1 MVHKVVEFSKLVVS
15 LHSKTNTLRTM
26 KKAFVY
32 GIAVEGENFTDRTA
46 ETKRLR
52 RDFENG
58 QNVVLISPRRMGKT
72 SLVRRVISLV
82 DRDKVAVVHLDIY
95 DCRTEY
101 EFYNKLA
108 TAVLMQTS
116 GKGEMMLR
124 NIKEFLTRL
133 TPRFSFGVD
142 PVNEMSVSLGIAPED
157 YSPEEI
163 LQLPEKM
170 AHKMGKHLV
179 ICIDEFQQIGNFPD
193 TMEVQKRV
201 RGVWQLQQEVSYCL
215 YGSKKHMLTNL
226 FQNKRMPFYQF
237 GDIRF
242 LQPIALDDWI
252 PFIRGKFEANGQTI
266 TDGQITRICET
277 VDYQSSYVQQLAW
290 NVMLCSDKAVSDAA
304 IEEAVDDLIGQNS
317 ALFLQQTEGLSS
329 YQMNFLKALAAGET
343 GDFTSEAKLK
353 RYNLGSKSNISR
365 LQEALIKKELIDKV
379 GRTIV
384 IADPVF
390 RLWMLRESSL

>member
-1 MVHKVVEFSKLVVS
+1 
-15 LHSKTNTLRTM
+15 M

-32 GIAVEGENFTDRTA
+32 GVAVEGENFTDRIE
-46 ETKRLR
+46 ETRRLK

-72 SLVRRVISLV
+72 SLVRRVISQV
-82 DRDKVAVVHLDIY
+82 DTNKIAVVHLDIY

-108 TAVLMQTS
+108 TAVLKQVS
-116 GKGEMMLR
+116 KKGELMLR

-133 TPRFSFGVD
+133 TPRVSFGID
-142 PVNEMSVSLGIAPED
+142 PANEMSVSLGIAPED

-170 AHKMGKHLV
+170 AHKIGKHIV

-193 TMEVQKRV
+193 SIDVQKRI
-201 RGVWQLQQEVSYCL
+201 RGVWQLQEEVSYCL

-252 PFIRGKFEANGQTI
+252 PFIRGKFEESGLLI
-266 TDGQITRICET
+266 SDEQITRICET
-277 VDYQSSYVQQLAW
+277 VEYQSSYVQQLAW
-290 NVMLCSDKAVSDAA
+290 NVMLCCDKVVDETAM
-304 IEEAVDDLIGQNS
+304 EEALDDLIGQS
-317 ALFLQQTEGLSS
+317 SILFLQQTEGLSS
-329 YQMNFLKALAAGET
+329 YQMNFLKALVAGET
-343 GDFTSEAKLK
+343 GDFTSAAILK
-353 RYNLGSKSNISR
+353 KYHLGTKSNISR
-365 LQEALIKKELIDKV
+365 LTDTLIKKELIEKT
-379 GRTIV
+379 GRTIT

-390 RLWMLRESSL
+390 RLWMQREHND

>member
-1 MVHKVVEFSKLVVS
+1 
-15 LHSKTNTLRTM
+15 M

-32 GIAVEGENFTDRTA
+32 GVAVEGENFTDRA
-46 ETKRLR
+46 EETRRLK

-72 SLVRRVISLV
+72 SLVRRVMSQV
-82 DRDKVAVVHLDIY
+82 DTNKIAVVHLDIY

-108 TAVLMQTS
+108 TAVLKQVS
-116 GKGEMMLR
+116 GKGELMLR

-133 TPRFSFGVD
+133 TPRVSFGID
-142 PVNEMSVSLGIAPED
+142 PANEMSVSLGIAPED

-170 AHKMGKHLV
+170 AHKIGKHIV
-179 ICIDEFQQIGNFPD
+179 VCIDEFQQIGNFPD
-193 TMEVQKRV
+193 SIDVQKRI
-201 RGVWQLQQEVSYCL
+201 RGVWQLQEEVSYCL

-242 LQPIALDDWI
+242 LQPIALEDWI
-252 PFIRGKFEANGQTI
+252 PFIRGKFEEGGLSI
-266 TDGQITRICET
+266 SDEQITRICET
-277 VDYQSSYVQQLAW
+277 VEYQSSYVQQLAW
-290 NVMLCSDKAVSDAA
+290 NVMLCCDKVVDEATM
-304 IEEAVDDLIGQNS
+304 EEALDDLIGQNS
-317 ALFLQQTEGLSS
+317 ILFLQQTEGLSS

-343 GDFTSEAKLK
+343 GDFTSAAILK
-353 RYNLGSKSNISR
+353 KYNLGTKSNISR
-365 LQEALIKKELIDKV
+365 LTDTLIKKELIEKT
-379 GRTIV
+379 GRTV
-384 IADPVF
+384 TIADPVF
-390 RLWMLRESSL
+390 HLWMLREHNN

>member
-1 MVHKVVEFSKLVVS
+1 
-15 LHSKTNTLRTM
+15 M

-32 GIAVEGENFTDRTA
+32 GVAVEGENFTGRA
-46 ETKRLR
+46 EETRRLK

-72 SLVRRVISLV
+72 SLVRRVMSQV
-82 DRDKVAVVHLDIY
+82 DTNKIAVVHLDIY

-108 TAVLMQTS
+108 TAVLKQVS
-116 GKGEMMLR
+116 GKGELMLR

-133 TPRFSFGVD
+133 TPRVSFGID
-142 PVNEMSVSLGIAPED
+142 PANEMSVSLGIAPED

-170 AHKMGKHLV
+170 AHKIGKHIV
-179 ICIDEFQQIGNFPD
+179 VCIDEFQQIGNFPD
-193 TMEVQKRV
+193 SLEVQKRI
-201 RGVWQLQQEVSYCL
+201 RGVWQLQEEVSYCL

-242 LQPIALDDWI
+242 LQPIALEDWI
-252 PFIRGKFEANGQTI
+252 PFIRGKFEENGLSI
-266 TDGQITRICET
+266 SDEQITRICET
-277 VDYQSSYVQQLAW
+277 VEYQSSYVQQLAW
-290 NVMLCSDKAVSDAA
+290 NVMLCCDKVV
-304 IEEAVDDLIGQNS
+304 EEATMEEALADLIGQNS
-317 ALFLQQTEGLSS
+317 ILFLQQTEGLSS

-343 GDFTSEAKLK
+343 GDFTSAAILK
-353 RYNLGSKSNISR
+353 KYNLGTKSNISR
-365 LQEALIKKELIDKV
+365 LTDTLIKKELIEKT
-379 GRTIV
+379 GRTV
-384 IADPVF
+384 TIADPVF
-390 RLWMLRESSL
+390 RLWMQREHSN

>member
-1 MVHKVVEFSKLVVS
+1 
-15 LHSKTNTLRTM
+15 M

-32 GIAVEGENFTDRTA
+32 GIAVEGENFTDRIA
-46 ETKRLR
+46 ETKRLK

-82 DRDKVAVVHLDIY
+82 DTNKVAIVHLDIY

-101 EFYNKLA
+101 DFYNKLA
-108 TAVLMQTS
+108 SAVLRQTS
-116 GKGEMMLR
+116 GKGELMLH

-133 TPRFSFGVD
+133 TPKVSFGVD
-142 PVNEMSVSLGIAPED
+142 PANDMSVSLGIAPED
-157 YSPEEI
+157 YTPEEI
-163 LQLPEKM
+163 LQLPEKI

-179 ICIDEFQQIGNFPD
+179 VCIDEFQQIGNFPD
-193 TMEVQKRV
+193 TLEVQKRV
-201 RGVWQLQQEVSYCL
+201 RSVWQLQQEVSYCL

-226 FQNKRMPFYQF
+226 FQNRRMPFYQF

-266 TDGQITRICET
+266 SNEQITKICET
-277 VDYQSSYVQQLAW
+277 VEYQSSYVQQLAW
-290 NVMLCSDKAVSDAA
+290 NVMLCSDEVVSEAA
-304 IEEAVDDLIGQNS
+304 IDEAIDDLIGQNS
-317 ALFLQQTEGLSS
+317 TLFMQQTDGLSS
-329 YQMNFLKALAAGET
+329 YQMNFLKDLAVGET
-343 GDFTSEAKLK
+343 GDFTSAAMLK
-353 RYNLGSKSNISR
+353 KYNLGSKSNISR
-365 LQEALIKKELIDKV
+365 LQETLIKKELVEKT
-379 GRTIV
+379 GRTMT

-390 RLWMLRESSL
+390 RLWMLRENSL

>member
-1 MVHKVVEFSKLVVS
+1 
-15 LHSKTNTLRTM
+15 M

-32 GIAVEGENFTDRTA
+32 GVAVEGENFTDRA
-46 ETKRLR
+46 EETRRLK

-72 SLVRRVISLV
+72 SLVRRVMSQV
-82 DRDKVAVVHLDIY
+82 DTNKIAVVHLDIY

-108 TAVLMQTS
+108 TAVLKQVS
-116 GKGEMMLR
+116 GKGELMLR

-133 TPRFSFGVD
+133 TPRVSFGID
-142 PVNEMSVSLGIAPED
+142 PANEMSVSLGIAPED

-170 AHKMGKHLV
+170 AHKIGKHIV
-179 ICIDEFQQIGNFPD
+179 VCIDEFQQIGNFPD
-193 TMEVQKRV
+193 SLEVQKRI
-201 RGVWQLQQEVSYCL
+201 RGVWQLQEEVSYCL

-242 LQPIALDDWI
+242 LQPIALEDWI
-252 PFIRGKFEANGQTI
+252 PFIRGKFEENGLSI
-266 TDGQITRICET
+266 SDEQITRICET
-277 VDYQSSYVQQLAW
+277 VEYQSSYVQQLAW
-290 NVMLCSDKAVSDAA
+290 NVMLCCDKVV
-304 IEEAVDDLIGQNS
+304 EEATMEEALADLIGQNS
-317 ALFLQQTEGLSS
+317 ILFLQQTEGLSS

-343 GDFTSEAKLK
+343 GDFTSAAILK
-353 RYNLGSKSNISR
+353 KYNLGTKSNISR
-365 LQEALIKKELIDKV
+365 LTDTLIKKELIEKT
-379 GRTIV
+379 GRTV
-384 IADPVF
+384 TIADPVF
-390 RLWMLRESSL
+390 HLWMLREHNN

>member
-1 MVHKVVEFSKLVVS
+1 
-15 LHSKTNTLRTM
+15 M

-32 GIAVEGENFTDRTA
+32 GVAVEGENFTDRIA
-46 ETKRLR
+46 ETKRLK

-82 DRDKVAVVHLDIY
+82 DTDKVAVVHLDIY

-101 EFYNKLA
+101 DFYNKLA
-108 TAVLMQTS
+108 TAVLKQTS
-116 GKGEMMLR
+116 GKGELMLR
-124 NIKEFLTRL
+124 NIKDFLTRL
-133 TPRFSFGVD
+133 TPKISFGID
-142 PVNEMSVSLGIAPED
+142 PANEMSVSLGIAPED

-163 LQLPEKM
+163 LQLPEKI

-179 ICIDEFQQIGNFPD
+179 VCIDEFQQIGNFPD
-193 TMEVQKRV
+193 TMEVQKRM

-242 LQPIALDDWI
+242 LQPIALGDWI

-266 TDGQITRICET
+266 SDEQITKICET
-277 VDYQSSYVQQLAW
+277 VEYQSSYVQQLAW
-290 NVMLCSDKAVSDAA
+290 NVMLCSDDVVDEAA
-304 IEEAVDDLIGQNS
+304 MDEAVDDLVGQNS
-317 ALFLQQTEGLSS
+317 TLFLQQTEGLSS

-343 GDFTSEAKLK
+343 GDFTSAAMLK
-353 RYNLGSKSNISR
+353 KYNLGSKSNISR
-365 LQEALIKKELIDKV
+365 LHETLIKKELIEKV
-379 GRTIV
+379 GRTMI

-390 RLWMLRESSL
+390 RLWMLRENSL